1 LSQAIPPGAIDC
13 VICRSVL
20 DHMPLVHARQ
30 VIQEIYKVL
39 RPKGIAWLTFDGNEP
54 EDPQNFV
61 RLEDGTRFYQKGP
74 RKGMLWRY
82 FTDEEIL
89 KLVRDFTVLK
99 FEIRKDGQRS
109 LWLRKDS

>member
-1 LSQAIPPGAIDC
+1 
-13 VICRSVL
+13 
-20 DHMPLVHARQ
+20 
-30 VIQEIYKVL
+30 
-39 RPKGIAWLTFDGNEP
+39 
-54 EDPQNFV
+54 
-61 RLEDGTRFYQKGP
+61 
-74 RKGMLWRY
+74 MLWRY